1 MKNYERIE
9 LTLESLSDSDVIR
22 TSAEVTTDKITIQ
35 WNEAETNTQN
45 YNI

>member
-9 LTLESLSDSDVIR
+9 LTLENLSDSDVIR

-35 WNEAETNTQN
+35 WNNTETDAQN
-45 YNI
+45 YDI